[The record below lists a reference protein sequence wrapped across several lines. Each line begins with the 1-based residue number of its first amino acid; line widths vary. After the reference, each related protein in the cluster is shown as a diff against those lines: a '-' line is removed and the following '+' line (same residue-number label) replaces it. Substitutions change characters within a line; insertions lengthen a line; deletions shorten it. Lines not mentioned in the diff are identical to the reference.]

1 MAYAKMNAT
10 QLEQVLELLT
20 EHGFG
25 GMAEAMEIL
34 MNAAMVLERQNH
46 LGLEY
51 SHQRSPQRQGQANGF
66 KPKTVKTRVGELA
79 LQIPQVRD
87 SRFYP
92 QALERGLR
100 SETALNLALAEMYVQ
115 GVSTRKVA
123 AITESLCGFDVSS
136 SQVSEASKKMDE
148 HLSTWRHRPLGAYP
162 YLLLDAR
169 YEKIRYG
176 GQVLSCAVLIAVGID
191 LMGKRSVL
199 GVSVKLSEQEVHW
212 RDFLKSLVE
221 RGLHGIKL
229 ITSDAHEGL
238 KAALRAVF
246 PGVPWQRCQFH
257 LQQNAQKYVP
267 KQSMKTAVASSIR
280 AIFNAADRTEAD
292 RQLNLA
298 IEKYKASAPALSEWM
313 ETSIPEGLS
322 IFAFPEKIR
331 KRLRTSNMLE
341 RLNKEI
347 KRRTRVATLFPNE
360 GSCLRLVSAILVEV
374 SEEWETGDVY
384 LKPENLV
391 I

>member
-51 SHQRSPQRQGQANGF
+51 SYQRSVERQGQANGF

-87 SRFYP
+87 SSFYP

-115 GVSTRKVA
+115 GVSTRKIA
-123 AITESLCGFDVSS
+123 KITESLCGFNVSS
-136 SQVSEASKKMDE
+136 AQVSEVSKKLDE
-148 HLSTWRHRPLGAYP
+148 HLNAWRNRPLEAHP

-169 YEKIRYG
+169 YEKVRHG
-176 GQVLSCAVLIAVGID
+176 GQVINCAVLIAVGIN
-191 LMGKRSVL
+191 LQGKRSVL
-199 GVSVKLSEQEVHW
+199 GVSVNLSEHEVHW
-212 RDFLKSLVE
+212 REFLKSLIT
-221 RGLHGIKL
+221 RGLNGVQI

-246 PGVPWQRCQFH
+246 PHVLWQRCQFH
-257 LQQNAQKYVP
+257 LQQNAQGYVP
-267 KQSMKTAVASSIR
+267 KLAMKAEVAASIR
-280 AIFNAADRTEAD
+280 AIFNAPDRMEAD
-292 RQLNLA
+292 RLLSLTIQ
-298 IEKYKASAPALSEWM
+298 KYQSSAPALVEWI
-313 ETSIPEGLS
+313 EQNIPEGLTV
-322 IFAFPEKIR
+322 FTLPEKVR
-331 KRLRTSNMLE
+331 RRLRTSNLLE
-341 RLNKEI
+341 RLNREI
-347 KRRTRVATLFPNE
+347 RRRTRVATLFPNTE
-360 GSCLRLVSAILVEV
+360 SCLRLVSAVLVEI
-374 SEEWETGDVY
+374 SEEWETADVY
-384 LKPENLV
+384 LKPENPV